1 MKTLYFD
8 CFEGDHRMGGLHR
21 RKSAYEFAALQY
33 AGDGEPDGDRER
45 MTAAL
50 KAIIREELTERQ
62 RVCLEM
68 RYLKKMK
75 VCDIASELGILPPTV
90 CKHLKKARARIA
102 RVMRLSF
109 PRLRGGGGN
118 VQ

>member
-1 MKTLYFD
+1 
-8 CFEGDHRMGGLHR
+8 MGGLHR

-45 MTAAL
+45 MTATL

-62 RVCLEM
+62 RVCLKM

-75 VCDIASELGILPPTV
+75 VCDIAAELGILPPTV

-102 RVMRLSF
+102 GIMRLSF

>member
-45 MTAAL
+45 MAATL
-50 KAIIREELTERQ
+50 KAIIREELTDRQ
-62 RVCLEM
+62 RACLEM
-68 RYLKKMK
+68 RYLQGMK
-75 VCDIASELGILPPTV
+75 VCDIAAALGVKPPTV
-90 CKHLKKARARIA
+90 SKHLKKARARIS

-109 PRLRGGGGN
+109 PRLRGGGEN